1 MLDCKVINKFHDGHI
16 LPLILLQKISLL
28 PLGRIKKIR
37 IFTKHKNKKKERNYY
52 GTDCKSYL

>member
-37 IFTKHKNKKKERNYY
+37 IFTKHKNLQSIKTKKRKELLWY
-52 GTDCKSYL
+52 